1 MKLLENVITQD
12 NDYIEAGTKVQVI
25 DEDILDWLNAI
36 GSGIKS
42 AGKFVLSVINVLAH
56 SGIDQSDI
64 ERIQHK
70 ELSFETKEDVE
81 SEYKVYKDKYNIEDK
96 TIRNTILNLIKMKH
110 TNPELKDNAEKAL
123 IGIRQKLKLKDKS
136 EKEETNN

>member
-25 DEDILDWLNAI
+25 DEGILDWLNAI

-42 AGKFVLSVINVLAH
+42 AGKFVLGVINVLAH

-64 ERIQHK
+64 ERIQRK

-123 IGIRQKLKLKDKS
+123 RGIRQKLKLKDKS